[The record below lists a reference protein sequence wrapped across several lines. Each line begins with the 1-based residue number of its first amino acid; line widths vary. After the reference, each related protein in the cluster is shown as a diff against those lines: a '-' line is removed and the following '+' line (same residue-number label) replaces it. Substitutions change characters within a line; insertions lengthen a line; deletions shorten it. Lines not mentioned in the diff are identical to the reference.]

1 MKELKASMYLR
12 LSRDDRDEGESNSI
26 SNQRE
31 LIKDYASKLNIEI
44 ISEYVD
50 DGFSGS
56 NFDRPEFKKMMKA
69 LEKGEFNT
77 IIVKDLS
84 RFGRDYIET
93 GKYLQKI
100 FPEKGVRFIS
110 VNDNY
115 DSDHADVSDTH
126 LILPIKNFINDSY
139 CRDISMKVK
148 SSQKVKRQRGEF
160 IGAFAPYGYAK
171 DSEEKN
177 HLVIDDNV
185 AHIVKKIFKMKIEG
199 YSSKS
204 IADSLTKLG
213 VPTPKVYKDLQGVKF
228 STVFNKGLGKWDAKM
243 VNRIIENRVY
253 TGTLVQGKTVKLNYK
268 SKKQINVLEEDWIV
282 AYDTHDAIITDSQ
295 FAIANKMMTRDLLNS
310 KKEPDMLSGLLYCKD
325 CGHQLTRRVTKRK
338 DGVSTYYICGAYNK
352 GDDCSRH
359 SVEEKNIMQ
368 ALELLLVNHIKIQE
382 KLYDEISKSDYNF
395 SDAKVD
401 LGDLEAQKSKF
412 ECLRKTLYLDLEDEL
427 ISEEE
432 FETFRKGYKLRI
444 LEVEEQ
450 IANRISAHN
459 ELREILKSKE
469 AWLSHLSKYTDIE
482 NLDRYSLVM
491 LVDKII
497 VGEKDDAGKQDIS
510 VIFNDSDKINML
522 SSIVKSLKAPND
534 SEVKTISMHRFLSKP
549 VVKNAQGVRVYA

>member
-12 LSRDDRDEGESNSI
+12 LSRDDGDEGESNSI

-115 DSDHADVSDTH
+115 DSDNADVSDTH

-160 IGAFAPYGYAK
+160 IGAFAPYGYVK

-338 DGVSTYYICGAYNK
+338 DGVRTYYICGAYNK

-382 KLYDEISKSDYNF
+382 KLYEEISKSDYNF
-395 SDAKVD
+395 SDAKVN

-412 ECLRKTLYLDLEDEL
+412 ERLRKTLYLDLEDEL

-432 FETFRKGYKLRI
+432 FETFRKEYKLRI

-469 AWLSHLSKYTDIE
+469 SWLNHLSKYTDIE

-510 VIFNDSDKINML
+510 IIFNDSDKINML

-534 SEVKTISMHRFLSKP
+534 SEAKTISMHRFLSKP
-549 VVKNAQGVRVYA
+549 VIKNTQGVRVYA

>member
-1 MKELKASMYLR
+1 
-12 LSRDDRDEGESNSI
+12 
-26 SNQRE
+26 
-31 LIKDYASKLNIEI
+31 
-44 ISEYVD
+44 
-50 DGFSGS
+50 
-56 NFDRPEFKKMMKA
+56 
-69 LEKGEFNT
+69 
-77 IIVKDLS
+77 
-84 RFGRDYIET
+84 
-93 GKYLQKI
+93 
-100 FPEKGVRFIS
+100 
-110 VNDNY
+110 
-115 DSDHADVSDTH
+115 
-126 LILPIKNFINDSY
+126 
-139 CRDISMKVK
+139 
-148 SSQKVKRQRGEF
+148 
-160 IGAFAPYGYAK
+160 
-171 DSEEKN
+171 
-177 HLVIDDNV
+177 
-185 AHIVKKIFKMKIEG
+185 
-199 YSSKS
+199 
-204 IADSLTKLG
+204 
-213 VPTPKVYKDLQGVKF
+213 
-228 STVFNKGLGKWDAKM
+228 
-243 VNRIIENRVY
+243 
-253 TGTLVQGKTVKLNYK
+253 
-268 SKKQINVLEEDWIV
+268 
-282 AYDTHDAIITDSQ
+282 
-295 FAIANKMMTRDLLNS
+295 MTRDLLNS

>member
-12 LSRDDRDEGESNSI
+12 LSRDDGDEGESNSI
-26 SNQRE
+26 LNQRE

-44 ISEYVD
+44 VSEYVD

-93 GKYLQKI
+93 GKYIQKI

-115 DSDHADVSDTH
+115 DSDNADVSDTH

-160 IGAFAPYGYAK
+160 IGAFAPYGYVK

-185 AHIVKKIFKMKIEG
+185 AHVVKKIFKMKIEG

-213 VPTPKVYKDLQGVKF
+213 VPTPKVYKDLQGIKF

-268 SKKQINVLEEDWIV
+268 SKKQINVLEEDWII
-282 AYDTHDAIITDSQ
+282 AYNTHEAIITDSQ

-310 KKEPDMLSGLLYCKD
+310 KKEPEMLSGLLYCKD
-325 CGHQLTRRVTKRK
+325 CGHQLTKRVAKRK
-338 DGVSTYYICGAYNK
+338 NGVNTYYICGAYNK

-368 ALELLLVNHIKIQE
+368 ALEHLLVNHIKIQE
-382 KLYDEISKSDYNF
+382 KLYEEISKTDYNF

-412 ECLRKTLYLDLEDEL
+412 ERLRKTLYLDLEDEL

-432 FETFRKGYKLRI
+432 FETFRKEYKLRI

-450 IANRISAHN
+450 IVNRISAHN

-469 AWLSHLSKYTDIE
+469 SWLNHLSKYTDIE

-497 VGEKDDAGKQDIS
+497 VDEKDDTGKQEIS

-522 SSIVKSLKAPND
+522 SSIVKSLETPND
-534 SEVKTISMHRFLSKP
+534 SEAKAISMHRFLSKP
-549 VVKNAQGVRVYA
+549 VIKNTQEVRVYA

>member
-510 VIFNDSDKINML
+510 VIFNDRDKINML